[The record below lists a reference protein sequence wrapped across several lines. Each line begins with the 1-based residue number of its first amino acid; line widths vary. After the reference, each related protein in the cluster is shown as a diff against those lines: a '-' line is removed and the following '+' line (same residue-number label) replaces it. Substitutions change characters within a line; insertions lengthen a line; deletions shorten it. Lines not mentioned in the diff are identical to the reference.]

1 MKKLITTGLM
11 LASLSTL
18 SFAQSK
24 AGKTQVN
31 VNATTSAPAS
41 QQTKEFTANTILET
55 INRESTKET
64 KAAAK
69 KTADAAKVKYA
80 LNKDQYEG
88 IYQTELM
95 YNYQVQ
101 QLGGMQPGEGQKYQM
116 ELARE
121 MGYKKFMS
129 AQQFSQYEATLGK

>member
-31 VNATTSAPAS
+31 VNATTSAPTS
-41 QQTKEFTANTILET
+41 QQKQEFTANTILET

-64 KAAAK
+64 KAAAR
-69 KTADAAKVKYA
+69 KTADAAKAKYA
-80 LNKDQYEG
+80 LNNEQYEG

-101 QLGGMQPGEGQKYQM
+101 QLAGMQPGEGQKYQM

-121 MGYKKFMS
+121 MGYKKFLN
-129 AQQFSQYEATLGK
+129 AQQFSQYEATLGR

>member
-18 SFAQSK
+18 SLAQSK

-31 VNATTSAPAS
+31 VNATTAAPQKS
-41 QQTKEFTANTILET
+41 QEFSANTILET

-69 KTADAAKVKYA
+69 KTADASKAKYK
-80 LNKDQYEG
+80 LNEEQYTG
-88 IYQTELM
+88 IYQTELL
-95 YNYQVQ
+95 YQYQIQ

-121 MGYKKFMS
+121 MGYKKFLN
-129 AQQFSQYEATLGK
+129 AQQFTQYEASLSGK